1 MYCRQ
6 HLTEIPLNEEEEVES
21 ESPPMF
27 KSTPRKAADRLNLS
41 VRSLRSYQRV
51 EDEEDLL
58 EDDYN
63 HDTSVNSYAAAI
75 EQGDE

>member
-6 HLTEIPLNEEEEVES
+6 HLTEIPLNEEELES
-21 ESPPMF
+21 ESPSPLF
-27 KSTPRKAADRLNLS
+27 KSTPRKATDRLNLS

-58 EDDYN
+58 EDDYS
-63 HDTSVNSYAAAI
+63 HDTSVKSYAAAI